1 MLRSLGVVVAG
12 LVIGFVLVMAFEL
25 AGMRLFPLPAGV
37 DPMGDPE
44 SLARAMQA
52 GQVPL
57 GAMVFVV
64 LAYAAGSFG
73 GGWVAARLA
82 AARKLRHALVVGG
95 VLMLAGVSN
104 LVTIPHPTWMVIAT
118 LVVFLPLAYAGGRL
132 AQRGA
137 AGG

>member
-1 MLRSLGVVVAG
+1 
-12 LVIGFVLVMAFEL
+12 
-25 AGMRLFPLPAGV
+25 
-37 DPMGDPE
+37 
-44 SLARAMQA
+44 MQA

-57 GAMVFVV
+57 GAMVFVI